1 MRNIKIRID
10 DEDQTIILICIL
22 SNYYEHFVDT
32 MMYSRHTIS
41 LEDVRAALNSKE
53 LKKRVFESRENRS
66 DEGLVAR
73 ERACMKEK

>member
-10 DEDQTIILICIL
+10 DEDQTIILICFL
-22 SNYYEHFVDT
+22 SNSYEHFVDT
-32 MMYSRHTIS
+32 MMYGRHTIS

-73 ERACMKEK
+73 ERA

>member
-1 MRNIKIRID
+1 
-10 DEDQTIILICIL
+10 
-22 SNYYEHFVDT
+22 
-32 MMYSRHTIS
+32 MYSRHTIS